1 MQSSNKIVWVV
12 LALAVAAVA
21 IGGWYYMLKANRGK
35 ELLETATAP
44 ETVSN
49 EIQEELNSI
58 DLGNLDADIQ
68 NLDADINQL

>member
-1 MQSSNKIVWVV
+1 MQNSNKTIWI
-12 LALAVAAVA
+12 ALLLLVAAVA
-21 IGGWYYMLKANRGK
+21 IGGWYFTLKANRGK
-35 ELLETATAP
+35 ELLEATTAP